1 MRRGIVSCLSLA
13 FLLTATGNSALFA
26 APGPDLWP
34 RWQAHDPTSTVK
46 VDHSAWG
53 AFLAKYLVTAD
64 PSGINRLRYGDVT
77 PTDRRELAEYLDT
90 LQRVR
95 VSTLSRAEQKAY
107 WINLYNALTVK
118 VVLDHY
124 PVKSIRDI
132 DTSPGWFSNGP
143 WGAKLLT
150 IAGVEVSLNDIE
162 HRILRPIWHDN
173 RIHYAVNCASLG
185 CPNLQ
190 PEPFT
195 AENNERLL
203 EMGAREYVN
212 HPRGARM
219 EEGRLTA
226 SSIYDWFLVDFG
238 GSVPNLIEHLRR
250 FAEPPLQEKLKGV
263 GGIDG
268 YSYDWSLNE
277 P

>member
-1 MRRGIVSCLSLA
+1 MTVIFLSSVM
-13 FLLTATGNSALFA
+13 LLSTAGNSVLFA
-26 APGPDLWP
+26 APGADLWP
-34 RWQAHDPTSTVK
+34 RWEAHDPASTVK

-53 AFLAKYLVTAD
+53 TFLGKYLITSR
-64 PSGINRLRYGDVT
+64 PSGINCLRYGAVT
-77 PTDRRELAEYLDT
+77 PADLRVLAEYLDS
-90 LQRVR
+90 LQEVE
-95 VSTLSRAEQKAY
+95 VSDLNRAEQKAF

-124 PVKSIRDI
+124 PVVSIRDI
-132 DTSPGWFSNGP
+132 DISPGWFSNGP
-143 WGAKLLT
+143 WDAKLLT
-150 IAGVEVSLNDIE
+150 IEGQTVSLNDIE

-173 RIHYAVNCASLG
+173 RVHYAVNCASLG

-195 AENNERLL
+195 AENCERLL
-203 EMGAREYVN
+203 ERGARGYVN
-212 HPRGARM
+212 HPRGARI
-219 EEGRLTA
+219 EGGRLTV
-226 SSIYDWFLVDFG
+226 SSIYDWFQVDFG
-238 GSVPNLIEHLRR
+238 GSEQNVIEHLRR
-250 FAEPPLQEKLKGV
+250 FAESPLQEKLKGV